1 MQRPWNRPDKMSY
14 NLGYAPDR
22 FYSPPLTFATIKGV
36 IKNADNIKRLVPY
49 LGQNVI
55 YTLAT
60 PLLLG
65 IGFMIA

>member
-1 MQRPWNRPDKMSY
+1 MHRIAFIP
-14 NLGYAPDR
+14 L
-22 FYSPPLTFATIKGV
+22 PLTFATIRGV
-36 IKNADNIKRLVPY
+36 IQNADQVKHLIPY